1 MKKIEL
7 FGLSLTFKINKKNA
21 DDAELYTKDHHLKE
35 KIFYLFIV
43 IMAIIMSSKAGYI
56 TSEQK
61 YEVGDVAISDIY
73 APKSILYNDRDK
85 KNDIIKSL
93 IAKSKKEYIYV
104 PEAGEV
110 YVSAANDLFNEIKNK
125 DFKKNKLYLEKI
137 EDTVGKPI
145 SPKVL
150 NTLLGMSKRN
160 IEKAQNNVVDFLTSA
175 YSTGIIREKGALK
188 ISPPNDVKF
197 NELSEIDRD
206 VARYFLT
213 ANYIYDQTKT
223 KNSIAEKISQIDD
236 QIIDIK
242 AGTLLVKKGEIIGEG
257 KSKLLEAS
265 GIYSYKKS
273 LGISAANLL
282 YGIILIIIFY
292 PFLTKRFKKN
302 MLNKNIYRSLFLIFL
317 ITFLSYRLIKLD
329 HIYFIPFEMM
339 YFLMTILFVKEFALF
354 TTIMSI
360 MFLFPL
366 VGYDLVFVM
375 ITSLV
380 CIMGEYLI
388 EKVTTRQELIALGM
402 KLAVTKFFLY
412 LLVTYFVGREKSLVA
427 IQSGE
432 IIVSGLLSGMLTIAV
447 LPYFERTFNILTTFR
462 LLELGDLSHPLLK
475 LLSMKAPGTFHHS
488 MMVATLSEAAAE
500 AIGANAIFARVASYY
515 HDIGK
520 MKRPKFYVENQEGGE
535 NPHSKISPFLSTLI
549 ITSHTKDG
557 SELGREY
564 KIPKEIRDVMFEH
577 QGTTMLAYFYNKAKQ
592 LDPTVIEED
601 FKYSGPIPS
610 SKESAIIMLAD
621 SIEAAVRSLDEKTP
635 ITIEN
640 MLRKIINSKIED
652 NQLSEAALTFKE
664 IEVIIKTFTK
674 VLMSIHHV
682 RIKYPGQK
690 KEEIKWK

>member
-1 MKKIEL
+1 MRKIEL

-35 KIFYLFIV
+35 KIFYLFIM
-43 IMAIIMSSKAGYI
+43 IMIIVMSSKAGYI

-85 KNDIIKSL
+85 KNDVIKEL
-93 IAKSKKEYIYV
+93 IANSKKEYIYV

-110 YVSAANDLFNEIKNK
+110 YVSAANNLFEEIENKN
-125 DFKKNKLYLEKI
+125 FKRNKLYLEKI
-137 EDTVGKPI
+137 ENVVGKPI
-145 SPKVL
+145 SKNVMNELLSMNKKRLEKVQ
-150 NTLLGMSKRN
+150 K
-160 IEKAQNNVVDFLTSA
+160 NVVDFLKSA
-175 YSTGIIREKGALK
+175 YSTGVIREKGILK

-197 NELSEIDRD
+197 KELSSIDRN
-206 VARYFLT
+206 VVRYFLT

-223 KNSIAEKISQIDD
+223 KNSIAEKISQIQD
-236 QIIDIK
+236 QIVDIK
-242 AGTLLVKKGEIIGEG
+242 AGTLLVKKGEIITEN
-257 KSKLLEAS
+257 KSKLLESA

-273 LGISAANLL
+273 IGISAANGL
-282 YGIILIIIFY
+282 YGIILIVIFY
-292 PFLTKRFKKN
+292 PFLVKRFKKN
-302 MLNKNIYRSLFLIFL
+302 VLNKNIYRSLFLIFI

-375 ITSLV
+375 VTSLV

-412 LLVTYFVGREKSLVA
+412 LLITYFVGREKSLVA
-427 IQSGE
+427 IQGGE
-432 IIVSGLLSGMLTIAV
+432 IIVSGLLSGTLTIAA

-475 LLSMKAPGTFHHS
+475 LLSVKAPGTFHHS
-488 MMVATLSEAAAE
+488 MMVATLSEAGAE

-601 FKYSGPIPS
+601 FKYGGPIPS

-664 IEVIIKTFTK
+664 IEIIIKTFTK

-690 KEEIKWK
+690 

>member
-1 MKKIEL
+1 MRKIEL

-35 KIFYLFIV
+35 KIFYLFIM
-43 IMAIIMSSKAGYI
+43 IMIIVMSSKAGYI

-85 KNDIIKSL
+85 KNDVIKAL
-93 IAKSKKEYIYV
+93 IANSKKEYIYV

-110 YVSAANDLFNEIKNK
+110 YVSAANNLFEEIENKN
-125 DFKKNKLYLEKI
+125 FRRNKLYLEKI
-137 EDTVGKPI
+137 ENVVGKPI
-145 SPKVL
+145 SK
-150 NTLLGMSKRN
+150 NIMNELLGMNKKRL
-160 IEKAQNNVVDFLTSA
+160 EKVQKNVVDFLTNA
-175 YSTGIIREKGALK
+175 YSTGVIREKGILK

-197 NELSEIDRD
+197 KELSSIDRN
-206 VARYFLT
+206 VVRYFLT
-213 ANYIYDQTKT
+213 ANYIFDQTKT
-223 KNSIAEKISQIDD
+223 KNSIAEKISQIQD
-236 QIIDIK
+236 QIVDIK
-242 AGTLLVKKGEIIGEG
+242 AGTLLVKKGEIITEN
-257 KSKLLEAS
+257 KSKLLEAA

-273 LGISAANLL
+273 IGISAANGL
-282 YGIILIIIFY
+282 YGIILIVIFY
-292 PFLTKRFKKN
+292 PFLVKRFKKN
-302 MLNKNIYRSLFLIFL
+302 ILNKNIYRSLFLIF
-317 ITFLSYRLIKLD
+317 IMTFLSYRLIKLD

-339 YFLMTILFVKEFALF
+339 YFLMTILFAKEFALF

-375 ITSLV
+375 VTSLV

-412 LLVTYFVGREKSLVA
+412 LLITYFVGREKSLVA
-427 IQSGE
+427 IQGGE
-432 IIVSGLLSGMLTIAV
+432 IIVSGLLSGTLTIAA

-475 LLSMKAPGTFHHS
+475 LLSVKAPGTFHHS
-488 MMVATLSEAAAE
+488 MMVATLSEAGAE

-601 FKYSGPIPS
+601 FKYGGPIPS

-664 IEVIIKTFTK
+664 IEIIIKTFTK

-690 KEEIKWK
+690 

>member
-1 MKKIEL
+1 MRKIEL

-35 KIFYLFIV
+35 KIFYLFIM
-43 IMAIIMSSKAGYI
+43 IMIIVMSSKAGYI

-85 KNDIIKSL
+85 KNDVIKAL
-93 IAKSKKEYIYV
+93 IANSKKEYIYV

-110 YVSAANDLFNEIKNK
+110 YVSAANNLFEEIENKN
-125 DFKKNKLYLEKI
+125 FRRNKLYLEKI
-137 EDTVGKPI
+137 ENVVGKPI
-145 SPKVL
+145 SK
-150 NTLLGMSKRN
+150 NIMNELLGMNKKRL
-160 IEKAQNNVVDFLTSA
+160 EKVQKNVVDFLTNA
-175 YSTGIIREKGALK
+175 YSTGVIREKGILK

-197 NELSEIDRD
+197 KELSSIDRN
-206 VARYFLT
+206 VVRYFLT
-213 ANYIYDQTKT
+213 ANYIFDQTKT
-223 KNSIAEKISQIDD
+223 KNSIAEKISQIQD
-236 QIIDIK
+236 QIVDIK
-242 AGTLLVKKGEIIGEG
+242 AGTLLVKKGEIISEN
-257 KSKLLEAS
+257 KSKLLEAA

-273 LGISAANLL
+273 IGISAANGL
-282 YGIILIIIFY
+282 YGIILIVIFY
-292 PFLTKRFKKN
+292 PFLVKRFKKN
-302 MLNKNIYRSLFLIFL
+302 ILNKNIYRSLFLIF
-317 ITFLSYRLIKLD
+317 IMTFLSYRLIKLD

-339 YFLMTILFVKEFALF
+339 YFLMTILFAKEFALF

-375 ITSLV
+375 VTSLV

-412 LLVTYFVGREKSLVA
+412 LLITYFVGREKSLVA
-427 IQSGE
+427 IQGGE
-432 IIVSGLLSGMLTIAV
+432 IIVSGLLSGTLTIAA

-475 LLSMKAPGTFHHS
+475 LLSVKAPGTFHHS
-488 MMVATLSEAAAE
+488 MMVATLSEAGAE

-601 FKYSGPIPS
+601 FKYGGPIPS

-664 IEVIIKTFTK
+664 IEIIIKTFTK

-690 KEEIKWK
+690 